1 MMEEAIYNIRMAVL
15 EDLEQLK
22 ANIRRTMANPE
33 GKGLR
38 KGLKDAIE
46 RREMLVL
53 ERIAPKEKVGKLS
66 AFIEWYT
73 KVDGTA
79 TIRDIGTVGEEPNE
93 GMAKR
98 LIREL
103 LRLISPPEAHVKLR
117 ADLAAWNSIFED
129 LPGFQ
134 LEGRE
139 YSRPH
144 WKTIWKWTPE
154 AERRERQQ
162 ERVPRKMRR

>member
-1 MMEEAIYNIRMAVL
+1 MEEAAVYNIRMAVP
-15 EDLEQLK
+15 EDLAQIK
-22 ANIRRTMANPE
+22 ANIQRSMANPE
-33 GKGLR
+33 GKTVR

-46 RREMLVL
+46 RREIMIL
-53 ERIAPKEKVGKLS
+53 ERADLKEKTSKIS

-73 KVDGTA
+73 KVDGTI

-103 LRLISPPEAHVKLR
+103 LRLASPPEAHAKLR
-117 ADLAAWNSIFED
+117 ADLTAWNNIFQD

-144 WKTIWKWTPE
+144 WRTIWLWTPE
-154 AERRERQQ
+154 AERRERT
-162 ERVPRKMRR
+162 PRRTKR

>member
-1 MMEEAIYNIRMAVL
+1 MEEAIYNIRMAVP
-15 EDLEQLK
+15 EDLEQIK

-33 GKGLR
+33 GKALR
-38 KGLKDAIE
+38 KGFKDAIE
-46 RREMLVL
+46 RREVLVL
-53 ERIAPKEKVGKLS
+53 ERLAPKEKVGKVS

-73 KVDGTA
+73 KVDGTV

-93 GMAKR
+93 GTAKR

-103 LRLISPPEAHVKLR
+103 LHLIAPPEAHVKLR
-117 ADLAAWNSIFED
+117 ADLTAWNNIFQD

-144 WKTIWKWTPE
+144 WKAIWRWTPE
-154 AERRERQQ
+154 AERRERQRA
-162 ERVPRKMRR
+162 RVPRGAKR

>member
-1 MMEEAIYNIRMAVL
+1 MEEAIYNIRMAVL
-15 EDLEQLK
+15 ADLEQLK
-22 ANIRRTMANPE
+22 ANIRNTMTNPE

-46 RREMLVL
+46 RREVLVL
-53 ERIAPKEKVGKLS
+53 ERLDPKEKVGKVS

-79 TIRDIGTVGEEPNE
+79 TIRDIGTTGEDPNQ
-93 GMAKR
+93 GMARR
-98 LIREL
+98 LIREF
-103 LRLISPPEAHVKLR
+103 LRLIAPPEAHVKLR
-117 ADLAAWNSIFED
+117 EDLAAWNSIFQD
-129 LPGFQ
+129 IPGFE

-144 WKTIWKWTPE
+144 WKAIWKWTPE
-154 AERRERQQ
+154 AERRERPQV
-162 ERVPRKMRR
+162 RAPRKMRR